1 MAGKAADS
9 RLESL
14 AAVQSPGEHAVF
26 APRHVTQ
33 LAAAPRDADGLGVVR
48 IVRLAN
54 ELERIADPQLVPQFR
69 GSVMAKPCEGRA
81 LHEYPDARPGFLR
94 PGRRGQQQSREQDY
108 SPNASRI
115 HSTRD
120 MSAPTRNTSK
130 RQGASGR
137 RVRYSLAAARRRERF
152 ATVTLSAAPPKLEP
166 LRMRTSA
173 KTRVPRSSAIRS
185 ISPCRQRQLRSMT
198 RRPQRRRS
206 SAHRSSARAPAWFM
220 AVLTKLALPG

>member
-14 AAVQSPGEHAVF
+14 AAVQSPGEKAVC

-54 ELERIADPQLVPQFR
+54 ELEGIDDPQLVPQFR
-69 GSVMAKPCEGRA
+69 GSAMAKPWEGRA

-94 PGRRGQQQSREQDY
+94 PGRRRQQQSREQDY

-137 RVRYSLAAARRRERF
+137 RVRYSLAAPRRRERF
-152 ATVTLSAAPPKLEP
+152 ASVTLSAPPPNLDP
-166 LRMRTSA
+166 LPMRTSP
-173 KTRVPRSSAIRS
+173 KTRVPRPSAIRPV
-185 ISPCRQRQLRSMT
+185 SPCPH
-198 RRPQRRRS
+198 PQ
-206 SAHRSSARAPAWFM
+206 F
-220 AVLTKLALPG
+220 